1 MKKKVPVLVTTVLCT
16 ASLSAG
22 VAASGVVTRITAEFR
37 PDFKVVVDNE
47 VKSFKN
53 AQGEAVYPVLYDG
66 TTYLPLRA
74 VGELMGKKVYWYEN
88 EKKIELKQEEEPTVT
103 DADVI
108 VTDDTD
114 NAAKD
119 SGRKE
124 KAFDKKD
131 YEAKADKDGLITV
144 EEAKA
149 IALEKAGLT
158 EAEVTFEKAKPDY
171 DDGIRIY
178 DIEFRS
184 GNIEYDAEID
194 AETGE
199 IIEFEKDND

>member
-1 MKKKVPVLVTTVLCT
+1 
-16 ASLSAG
+16 
-22 VAASGVVTRITAEFR
+22 
-37 PDFKVVVDNE
+37 
-47 VKSFKN
+47 
-53 AQGEAVYPVLYDG
+53 
-66 TTYLPLRA
+66 
-74 VGELMGKKVYWYEN
+74 MGKKVYWYEN